1 MKIYPS
7 IHVAKEVDRPKFL
20 DIPVSH
26 IEKNYIPTSVET
38 EISPDFSHASS
49 TYLAPYQ
56 TFDSDDFLLFD
67 DDGSISKSKLK
78 FQNGKYTYAPE
89 GATEFTPTKFSF
101 KALLQRKGRMHGD
114 RNYDFRIGFYKQNG
128 MKDFAKKLMPIFG
141 DAPYRGMAPTNI
153 TVNGGSTDIDK
164 MICKDGTDLDFLFVQ
179 GSTDEFFRS
188 TSEGQIPYQDLFR
201 TNVNIWLTLSDIG
214 AYKWF
219 RELKLQK
226 EAYRITNL
234 SEEDGRFYLTPE
246 TKAAWPGMYATAA
259 TYNHVARPNV
269 SFKMFPRETYEYVL
283 QPWESHQNTP
293 IFILKGPKGNY
304 IIISHER
311 LFDHLN
317 LYSNFVYDVLS
328 RIYERSFVLVSSD
341 ETWITEEPVDYLGSL
356 NVPFHRKHPVL
367 NLHDVVTKSGEDV
380 EDFELVNAYT
390 NMFGVIF
397 DHLDKDGGI
406 YFKTSNKLAKKD
418 PVKQIGDTSIFTY
431 QHTVIQY
438 PVQKTKF
445 VESAVKITTSIQDNR
460 CYFTV
465 YPFSSSKHKLLLKTA
480 RTFELENVEKPYI
493 LYALPVKGDGESV
506 IGIAQEGDRNYDAE
520 ASVRIA
526 KLWVDFVGE
535 PVAYDIRQLGGGLP
549 SAYTDYDML
558 DIGNPKGRPY
568 RVGTGA
574 VIKLPKAYQKYADK
588 IQKAIE
594 SYKVAADQFYV
605 VYE

>member
-7 IHVAKEVDRPKFL
+7 IHTAKEVDRPKFL
-20 DIPVSH
+20 DIPISH
-26 IEKNYIPTSVET
+26 IEKNYIPTSIET
-38 EISPDFSHASS
+38 EVSSDFTHASS

-56 TFDSDDFLLFD
+56 TFDTDDFLLFE
-67 DDGSISKSKLK
+67 DDGSISKSKLS
-78 FQNGKYTYAPE
+78 FQNGRYTYLPKD
-89 GATEFTPTKFSF
+89 ATEFTPTKFSF
-101 KALLQRKGRMHGD
+101 KAEIQRKGRMHGD
-114 RNYDFRIGFYKQNG
+114 RNYNFRIGFYKQSG
-128 MKDFAKKLMPIFG
+128 VKDFAKKLMPIFG

-153 TVNGGSTDIDK
+153 TVNDGSTDVDK
-164 MICKDGTDLDFLFVQ
+164 MICTDGKNLDFLFVQ
-179 GSTDEFFRS
+179 GSTDEFFRD
-188 TSEGQIPYQDLFR
+188 TAQGQIPYQNLFR
-201 TNVNIWLTLSDIG
+201 TNVNIWLTLSDVG
-214 AYKWF
+214 GYKWF

-226 EAYRITNL
+226 EAYKITHL
-234 SEEDGRFYLTPE
+234 AEEDGYFYMVPAA
-246 TKAAWPGMYATAA
+246 KASMGAYATTT

-269 SFKMFPRETYEYVL
+269 SFKMFPRDTYKYVL
-283 QPWESHQNTP
+283 QPLAAYPGTP
-293 IFILKGPKGNY
+293 IFILQGPKGNY
-304 IIISHER
+304 IIISHEK
-311 LFDHLN
+311 LFDYLD

-328 RIYERSFVLVSSD
+328 RVYERSFLLVSSD
-341 ETWITEEPVDYLGSL
+341 ETWIAEEPVDYLGSL
-356 NVPFHRKHPVL
+356 NVPFHRRHPVL

-390 NMFGVIF
+390 NMFGVVF

-418 PVKQIGDTSIFTY
+418 PVKQLGDTSIFTY

-438 PVQKTKF
+438 PVQKTKL

-460 CYFTV
+460 CYFTI
-465 YPFSSSKHKLLLKTA
+465 YPFSSSKHRLLLKTA
-480 RTFELENVEKPYI
+480 RTFEIEDVEKPYI
-493 LYALPVKGDGESV
+493 LYALPVTGDGESV
-506 IGIAQEGDRNYDAE
+506 VGIIQEGDKDYDAE
-520 ASVRIA
+520 ASVHIA
-526 KLWVDFVGE
+526 KLWVEFVGE
-535 PVAYDIRQLGGGLP
+535 PMAYDIRQLGGGLP

-588 IQKAIE
+588 ILKAIE